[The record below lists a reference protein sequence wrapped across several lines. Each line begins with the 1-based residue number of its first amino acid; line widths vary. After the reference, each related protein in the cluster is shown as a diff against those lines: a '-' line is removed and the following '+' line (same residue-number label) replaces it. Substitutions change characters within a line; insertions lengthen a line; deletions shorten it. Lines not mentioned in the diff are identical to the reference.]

1 MTPALYYSVIDKLPY
16 PWFERA
22 VLGGTITVLIAL
34 GFGVSVQVRCMICLV
49 LPHFF
54 GKNGRG
60 IVSSLAIIFLMAG

>member
-34 GFGVSVQVRCMICLV
+34 GFGVSVQA
-49 LPHFF
+49 PF
-54 GKNGRG
+54 
-60 IVSSLAIIFLMAG
+60 